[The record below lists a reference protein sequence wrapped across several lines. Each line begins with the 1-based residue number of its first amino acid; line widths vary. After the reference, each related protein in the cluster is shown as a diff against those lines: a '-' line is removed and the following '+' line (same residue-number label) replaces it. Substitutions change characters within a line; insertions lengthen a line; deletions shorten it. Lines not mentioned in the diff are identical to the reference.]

1 MTPLFIR
8 TISLRF
14 RLTLALLLAFFLIV
28 LDHRLSVMQPTRMVL
43 NSVVSPIQYL
53 ATLPDDIYDRLS
65 ENLRS
70 RMQMREELAR
80 LRVDMLLMQGEM
92 QRYQFLVRE
101 NERLRNLLASEARE
115 DSLRMV
121 AEVIAVDS
129 DSFSHQVVVNK
140 GTVDGVFIGQ
150 PVLDDQGVVGQ
161 VSSVGLT
168 TARILLIS
176 DQSHAIPI
184 RSERSGIR
192 VIVQGVG
199 DTSMLD
205 AMHVPHSTELEVG
218 DLLLSSGL
226 GGVYPEGYPVAVI
239 EQIDLDETLPF
250 AKVTARPVASLDR
263 IRMLLL
269 VWPANSE
276 QQPIFN
282 PVQAVL
288 EKIRQGRQSQSQYK
302 QQNEQTEEETNT
314 SELGL

>member
-1 MTPLFIR
+1 MTPLFLR

-14 RLTLALLLAFFLIV
+14 RLTLALLLAFFLV
-28 LDHRLSVMQPTRMVL
+28 LLDHRLSVMQPTRMVL
-43 NSVVSPIQYL
+43 NSIVSPVQYL
-53 ATLPDDIYDRLS
+53 ATMPEEIYLRLS
-65 ENLRS
+65 ENVRS
-70 RMQMREELAR
+70 RFQMRQELSQ
-80 LRVDMLLMQGEM
+80 LRNDMLDMQGEM

-101 NERLRNLLASEARE
+101 NERLRNLLASDARE

-129 DSFSHQVVVNK
+129 DSYSHQVVVNK
-140 GTVDGVFIGQ
+140 GTAHGVFIGQ

-176 DQSHAIPI
+176 DQSHAIPT

-192 VIVQGVG
+192 VVVQGVG
-199 DTSMLD
+199 DTSMLEV
-205 AMHVPHSTELEVG
+205 MHVPHSTELEVG

-226 GGVYPEGYPVAVI
+226 GGVFPEGYPVAVVKS
-239 EQIDLDETLPF
+239 IDLDISATF
-250 AKVTARPVASLDR
+250 AKVTARPIANLDR

-269 VWPANSE
+269 VWQASSE

-282 PVQAVL
+282 PVQAVR
-288 EKIRQGRQSQSQYK
+288 ERFSKTS
-302 QQNEQTEEETNT
+302 
-314 SELGL
+314 SELEESVEHDD

>member
-14 RLTLALLLAFFLIV
+14 RLTLALLLAFLLIV
-28 LDHRLSVMQPTRMVL
+28 LDHRLSVMKPTRMVL
-43 NSVVSPIQYL
+43 NSIVSPVQYL
-53 ATLPDDIYDRLS
+53 ATMPEQIYARLS
-65 ENLRS
+65 ENVRS
-70 RMQMREELAR
+70 RVQMREELSE
-80 LRVDMLLMQGEM
+80 LRNGMLDMQGEM

-101 NERLRNLLASEARE
+101 NERLRNLLASDARE

-140 GTVDGVFIGQ
+140 GTAHGVFIGQ

-168 TARILLIS
+168 TARVLLIS
-176 DQSHAIPI
+176 DQSHAIPT

-192 VIVQGVG
+192 VVVQGVG

-205 AMHVPHSTELEVG
+205 VMHVPHSTELEVG

-226 GGVYPEGYPVAVI
+226 GGVFPEGYPVAVI
-239 EQIDLDETLPF
+239 KSIDLDVTLPF
-250 AKVTARPVASLDR
+250 AKVAALPIANLDR

-269 VWPANSE
+269 VWQTSSE

-282 PVQAVL
+282 P
-288 EKIRQGRQSQSQYK
+288 I
-302 QQNEQTEEETNT
+302 QTVRERFFGDDKNT
-314 SELGL
+314 STPQHKENTEHDY